1 MLSQSRSAK
10 LIIFMTIFI
19 DLLGFGIIIPIFPF
33 FLQDTL
39 QKPELIGRTFA
50 SLMTMFSLM
59 QFIFSPVWGRLSDRI
74 GRRPV
79 LMISLTGTVFS
90 HIAMALST
98 SVPMIF
104 LSRIFMGI
112 FAATVPTAM
121 AYISDITSP
130 EERTKGMGMVGA
142 AFGLGFIIGPAIGG
156 ILSPYGY
163 RVPLF
168 FAAFLSALALVVA
181 IFKLKESLDIKS
193 DLKQPGDYRRFN
205 LKNLYLALRHPQLG
219 LLFLIFLIVTLSFAN
234 LETIF
239 AIYTER
245 LFKFDARQTGYIFAY
260 IGIISATVQGLLI
273 GPLSARFGEVR
284 LVTWSTL
291 LLGLAFILLPAQST
305 LPGFILVVG
314 LISASIG
321 THNPSVLSL
330 VSKNTHR
337 DQQGGILGINQS
349 FSSLGRIIG
358 PLWAGYFF
366 DTFGPG
372 QPFYSAG
379 LLILIASVLSL
390 GLYRRVLAQS

>member
-1 MLSQSRSAK
+1 MSSHFRSAK

-39 QKPELIGRTFA
+39 QKPELIGRTLA
-50 SLMTMFSLM
+50 LLMTMFSLM
-59 QFIFSPVWGRLSDRI
+59 QFIFSPIWGRLSDRI

-79 LMISLTGTVFS
+79 LMISLSGSVIS
-90 HIAMALST
+90 HIALALST
-98 SVPMIF
+98 SVTMIF

-156 ILSPYGY
+156 VLSPYGY

-168 FAAFLSALALVVA
+168 FAAALSALALAVA
-181 IFKLKESLDIKS
+181 VFKLKETVNIKS
-193 DLKQPGDYRRFN
+193 GQSLAGDYRRFN

-219 LLFLIFLIVTLSFAN
+219 LLFLIFLMVTLSFAN

-239 AIYTER
+239 AMYTER
-245 LFKFDARQTGYIFAY
+245 LFKFDARQTGYIFAF
-260 IGIISATVQGLLI
+260 IGVISATVQGLLI
-273 GPLSARFGEVR
+273 GRLSARFGEVR
-284 LVTWSTL
+284 LVTFSTL
-291 LLGLAFILLPAQST
+291 LLGTAFLLLPMQST
-305 LPGFILVVG
+305 LSGFLIVLG

-330 VSKNTHR
+330 VSKNAHR

-379 LLILIASVLSL
+379 LLILLASFMSL
-390 GLYRRVLAQS
+390 GLYRRVLVQS